1 MSDKLKKEIIDWIK
15 TIGISLVLAFLI
27 VQVVKPTIVSG
38 ESMYPTLN
46 NKDYLILNRL
56 SYKFGEVKEG
66 DIIVFKTDLKQDNG
80 KDKDL
85 IKRVIATGGDHLVIK
100 DSKVYVNDKLL
111 NEPYIDNSYT
121 SGDIDIVIPK
131 GKVFVMGDNR
141 ENSKDSRS
149 EDVGLVDEN
158 DILGEVMIRLFPLN
172 KIGSVN

>member
-111 NEPYIDNSYT
+111 NEPYIDNAYT
-121 SGDIDIVIPK
+121 AGDIDIVIPK

-158 DILGEVMIRLFPLN
+158 DILGEVMVRLFPLN

>member
-56 SYKFGEVKEG
+56 SYKFGDIKKG

-111 NEPYIDNSYT
+111 NEPYIDNAYT

-158 DILGEVMIRLFPLN
+158 DILGEVMVRLFPLN